1 MNTFKCLLAVGTVHT
16 SLVLINSKL
25 NYFVEGNSLLKE
37 GHSEWCFSVPT
48 WPQIIRMPFTSISTS
63 KQSCYFLGYTDCLF
77 ANTTIL
83 NPTKRILHHTQR
95 YKMFCHNNEEAKA
108 LPSPAIFHCD
118 VAGDQTWLNGVN
130 EWYTGLHNV
139 SVYLF
144 KRFGRCGET
153 GKSCDVLCFS
163 R

>member
-1 MNTFKCLLAVGTVHT
+1 MCFSWTHLLTVYTIHT
-16 SLVLINSKL
+16 SLVLINSEL
-25 NYFVEGNSLLKE
+25 NYFVDGNSLLKE
-37 GHSEWCFSVPT
+37 GCYEWCFSVAT
-48 WPQIIRMPFTSISTS
+48 WPQIIRLPYRLKTESLHSWVYWLFP
-63 KQSCYFLGYTDCLF
+63 F

-83 NPTKRILHHTQR
+83 NPTKRILHHAQR

-108 LPSPAIFHCD
+108 LPSPAILHCN
-118 VAGDQTWLNGVN
+118 VAGDQTWLNRVN

-153 GKSCDVLCFS
+153 AKRCDVLCFS
-163 R
+163 K